1 MEAHA
6 YAVEKPF
13 SAAREK
19 FEAMAGHLSTSA
31 ALGMSHEAL
40 EEYLTREGRELERR
54 MLQEHLHLRAD
65 AERSVKVIGADGI
78 ERAPSRPSH
87 RRLISLVGEVEVSRR
102 LYQAA
107 GVAGLAPLDAGLN
120 LPDETYSLGVRRR
133 VAEEA
138 SSNSFEHTL
147 ERLLTTTGARLGKR
161 QVEELAR
168 RAATDVDAFYEQRP
182 RNDVTSTEDTIMVLS
197 FDAAGIVMRSEDLRE
212 ITRRAAERQAKDP
225 RWPPKR
231 LRRGEKRNHKRMAEV
246 AAVYT
251 IAPHVRAPED
261 IVRELRPVAE
271 VEPPSPRP
279 KPVAKR
285 VWASVERDAEDVIE
299 EAFREASLRD
309 PKRERRWV
317 VLVDGQEGQL
327 SLIERVA
334 ARVGVTITI
343 VLDIIHV
350 LEYLWRAAYCFHAD
364 GSREAEEWVQKRL
377 LMLLSGTAP
386 SDIAGGMARS
396 ATRRKLTNRKAVEEC
411 ADYLCKYR
419 DLLVYAD
426 ALEAGL
432 PIATGVIEGACR
444 YLVRDRMDKTGARW
458 SLAGAEA
465 ILKLRAVRTNGD
477 FEDYWRFHLNA
488 EHTRNHTTRYHRSQ
502 VPNPLPTRAHLRRVK

>member
-6 YAVEKPF
+6 CPVEKPF

-19 FEAMAGHLSTSA
+19 FEEMIAHLLTSA

-40 EEYLTREGRELERR
+40 EEYLTRNGRELERR
-54 MLQEHLHLRAD
+54 MLQEHLNLRAD
-65 AERSVKVIGADGI
+65 AERHVEVVGAGGV
-78 ERAPSRPSH
+78 ERPQSRESH

-102 LYQAA
+102 LYQAS
-107 GVAGLAPLDAGLN
+107 GVDGLAPLDAGLN

-138 SSNSFEHTL
+138 SSNSFDHTR
-147 ERLLTTTGARLGKR
+147 ERLLTTTGASVGKR

-168 RAATDVDAFYEQRP
+168 RAATDVDAFYERIP
-182 RNDVTSTEDTIMVLS
+182 RNDATSTEDTLLVLS
-197 FDAAGIVMRSEDLRE
+197 FDGAGIVMRPEDLRA
-212 ITRRAAERQAKDP
+212 ITRRAAERQTKDS

-231 LRRGEKRNHKRMAEV
+231 LRRGEKRNHKRMATV

-251 IAPHVRAPED
+251 ITPHIRAPED
-261 IVRELRPVAE
+261 IVRELRAVPEA
-271 VEPPSPRP
+271 EPPAPRP

-285 VWASVERDAEDVIE
+285 VWASVAQEAEDVIE
-299 EAFREASLRD
+299 KAFREASLRD
-309 PKRERRWV
+309 PERKRRWV

-327 SLIERVA
+327 SLVEKVA
-334 ARVGVTITI
+334 ARLSIAITI

-377 LMLLSGTAP
+377 LMLLSGTSP

-396 ATRRKLTNRKAVEEC
+396 ATRRKLTNRKAVEQC

-419 DLLVYAD
+419 DYLAYSD
-426 ALEAGL
+426 ALAAGL

-477 FEDYWRFHLNA
+477 FEAYWRFHLNA
-488 EHTRNHTTRYHRSQ
+488 EYTRNHTTRYHRSQ
-502 VPNPLPTRAHLRRVK
+502 VPNPLPTRTHLRRVK